1 MFAIMT
7 LLWKRMYLGSYHGYS
22 EDGRQVAQVGHVI
35 GPSGN
40 SGGWLVHLVHQPE
53 ELPERYPDE
62 HAAKAA
68 AEAAL
73 AHR

>member
-1 MFAIMT
+1 MT
-7 LLWKRMYLGSYHGYS
+7 LVWKRMYLGSYHGYT

-35 GPSGN
+35 GPNGTSE
-40 SGGWLVHLVHQPE
+40 GWLVHLLHEPE
-53 ELPERYPDE
+53 ELGRYPDE

-73 AHR
+73 GFA